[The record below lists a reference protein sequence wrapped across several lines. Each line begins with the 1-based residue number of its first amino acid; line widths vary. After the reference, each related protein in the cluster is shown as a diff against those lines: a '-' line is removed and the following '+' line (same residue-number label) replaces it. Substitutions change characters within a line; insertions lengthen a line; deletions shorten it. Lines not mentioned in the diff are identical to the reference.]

1 MTGLVDP
8 TKTNRKYANIK
19 NFLDG
24 PTLIQRTDAHEVEVV
39 DEDRGKKQLLFFL
52 KKKYKISF
60 FS

>member
-8 TKTNRKYANIK
+8 TQTKRKYANIK

-39 DEDRGKKQLLFFL
+39 DEDRGKKKT
-52 KKKYKISF
+52 KKKI
-60 FS
+60 FSENLKFH